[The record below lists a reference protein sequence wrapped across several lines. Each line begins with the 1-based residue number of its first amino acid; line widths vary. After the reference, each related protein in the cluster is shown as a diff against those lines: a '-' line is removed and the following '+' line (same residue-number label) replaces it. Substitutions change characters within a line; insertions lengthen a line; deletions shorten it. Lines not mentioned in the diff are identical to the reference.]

1 MLSTDAR
8 FYTTVKSI
16 ESKAKTNKAVIIR
29 VRSPQFRLELSYE
42 VKFTKD
48 AVKINL
54 QNNDFIDKC
63 IIYIVYAY
71 Y

>member
-29 VRSPQFRLELSYE
+29 VRSPQFRLDLSYE
-42 VKFTKD
+42 VKFRKD
-48 AVKINL
+48 TVKINL

-63 IIYIVYAY
+63 IIYIVYTY